1 MSNFKPI
8 FPNTPEYT
16 KAINTVKNLKETA
29 TSAQIQFSEVSI
41 GANGRTLKHTVV
53 ELDEENSKIILLFT
67 RMSIADMQ
75 TILNKLKQL
84 TVQLAIPGSWAE
96 AEPSPL
102 IQKQYDYVLFNVPTI
117 RAEDIRNYFV
127 RELITLT

>member
-8 FPNTPEYT
+8 FPNSPEYT
-16 KAINTVKNLKETA
+16 KALNTVKNLKETA
-29 TSAQIQFSEVSI
+29 PSAQIQFTEIAI
-41 GANGRTLKHTVV
+41 GSNGRTLKHTVV
-53 ELDEENSKIILLFT
+53 ELDGENSKIILLFT
-67 RMSIADMQ
+67 RMSTSDMQ
-75 TILNKLKQL
+75 TVLNKLKQL
-84 TVQLAIPGSWAE
+84 TVQLSIPGSWAE

-127 RELITLT
+127 RELVKLT